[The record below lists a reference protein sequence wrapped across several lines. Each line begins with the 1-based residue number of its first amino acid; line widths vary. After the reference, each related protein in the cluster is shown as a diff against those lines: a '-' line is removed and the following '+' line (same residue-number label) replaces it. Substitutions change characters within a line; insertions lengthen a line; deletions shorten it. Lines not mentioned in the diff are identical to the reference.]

1 MIDTT
6 SRSLSDLRIG
16 GLNRSALCLFAWLM
30 LLPMCV
36 AQDSQGQRAT
46 LKGDNIIAF
55 NGIPLD
61 EGWGEPLV
69 YRVTAKSADNRVMG
83 PLGGLPLVSIH
94 NETGGVAFFNTS
106 TVQEPFTIKLTHH
119 AGSVDVEVSGG
130 SNIERFEYKG
140 DYFAAVREFAV
151 RMKKKGIVSQ
161 PAPQWAFDPIWE
173 TYGFE
178 EDFDG
183 STILG
188 MLPLLKEFG
197 IKTITID
204 SGWYGEGRGEDADFH
219 TGDFEVNADTIGTDE
234 DFTKLLRELHDE
246 GFRVRLW
253 WVPGVAER
261 NTKLRK
267 RHRDWFLNKV
277 EASTGDTG
285 DYYLDPTNPEVQQW
299 HDALVKR
306 LVGYGVDGFKQDD
319 IYHIST
325 NDPKVH
331 QAYADLI
338 NGTLKTAQSI
348 KPDFVVNSCNCG
360 VCQNFYQFPGQNQII
375 TSDPVGSRQF
385 RLRAK
390 YLHALNVNGSAILGD
405 HVELTRGDVGPKELK
420 KRKFYDTVD
429 FASVVPLGM
438 VLQTKFRRD
447 PGALYRKWFRIYNQ
461 YKFHEMQ
468 WINVPYTGGPIETYL
483 VQRDDERYFSFFTEK
498 SDRAFRGTVELTN
511 LKPNMTYS
519 VYDIVNEVDLGN
531 FPTSSSRHHLSVN
544 FSGSHVLQVKPVV
557 PSN

>member
-1 MIDTT
+1 MMLATRLYAHHCGSAWNSVAIGMTVFLLMT
-6 SRSLSDLRIG
+6 SVCIAQESRS
-16 GLNRSALCLFAWLM
+16 
-30 LLPMCV
+30 
-36 AQDSQGQRAT
+36 QQAT
-46 LKGDNIIAF
+46 LKGDNVIAF
-55 NGIPLD
+55 NGIPVD

-69 YRVTAKSADNRVMG
+69 YRVTAKSADSREIG

-94 NETGGVAFFNTS
+94 NEQGGVAFFNTS
-106 TVQEPFTIKLTHH
+106 TVQEPFTVRLKHFSDRIEMI
-119 AGSVDVEVSGG
+119 ASGG
-130 SNIERFEYKG
+130 SNIERFEFTG
-140 DYFAAVREFAV
+140 DYFDAVREFAV
-151 RMKKKGIVSQ
+151 RMKKKGIAAQ
-161 PAPQWAFDPIWE
+161 AAPKWAFDPIWE

-183 STILG
+183 STIRK

-204 SGWYGEGRGEDADFH
+204 SGWYGEGRGNDADFH
-219 TGDFEVNADTIGTDE
+219 TGDFEVNADTIGTE
-234 DFTKLLRELHDE
+234 ADFSKLIRDIHNE

-267 RHRDWFLNKV
+267 RHLDWFLNKV
-277 EASTGDTG
+277 EAPTGDTG
-285 DYYLDPTNPEVQQW
+285 DYYLDPTNPEVQEW

-325 NDPKVH
+325 NDPKTH
-331 QAYADLI
+331 KAYADLI
-338 NGTLKTAQSI
+338 NGTLKTAQSL

-375 TSDPVGSRQF
+375 TSDPVGSKQF

-390 YLHALNVNGSAILGD
+390 YLHALNVNGAAILGD
-405 HVELTRGDVGPKELK
+405 HIELTQGDVGPKELK
-420 KRKFYDTVD
+420 KRKFYESVD

-447 PGALYRKWFRIYNQ
+447 PGDLYRKWFKIYNQ
-461 YKFHEMQ
+461 YKFYEMQ
-468 WINVPYTGGPIETYL
+468 WVNVPYTGGPIETYL
-483 VQRDDERYFSFFTEK
+483 MQRDDERYFSFFTKK
-498 SDRAFRGTVELTN
+498 SDRSFRGDVELSN
-511 LKPNMTYS
+511 LKPNTTYS
-519 VYDIVNEVDLGN
+519 VYDIVNEVDLEQ
-531 FPTSSSRHHLSVN
+531 FQTTSTTHRLQVE
-544 FSGSHVLQVKPVV
+544 FTGSHVLQVKP
-557 PSN
+557 